1 MPTKTAVAA
10 WLSAGP
16 TDHRPGPTQQV
27 LRWCV
32 VPGLG
37 LAALGVVG
45 GIAIKSVAVGSAFPL
60 SAGAAELS
68 SLLMF
73 GGLALGE
80 LAGAAALAAR
90 QHRPGARAYARA
102 AGRCR
107 RATWWCELAHRRE
120 RIAEGRVEAAER
132 AIRVREEWK
141 AGLADLRIATGWWRA
156 ARHGAVGDPWLDR
169 IPIEPVRPVPGPEVG
184 P

>member
-27 LRWCV
+27 LRWWV
-32 VPGLG
+32 IPGLG
-37 LAALGVVG
+37 LAALGV
-45 GIAIKSVAVGSAFPL
+45 AIKSVAVGSAFPL
-60 SAGAAELS
+60 SAGAAQLS

-73 GGLALGE
+73 GGLALGD

-90 QHRPGARAYARA
+90 QHRPGARAYRRA

-107 RATWWCELAHRRE
+107 RATWWCELAHR
-120 RIAEGRVEAAER
+120 
-132 AIRVREEWK
+132 
-141 AGLADLRIATGWWRA
+141 
-156 ARHGAVGDPWLDR
+156 P
-169 IPIEPVRPVPGPEVG
+169 
-184 P
+184 